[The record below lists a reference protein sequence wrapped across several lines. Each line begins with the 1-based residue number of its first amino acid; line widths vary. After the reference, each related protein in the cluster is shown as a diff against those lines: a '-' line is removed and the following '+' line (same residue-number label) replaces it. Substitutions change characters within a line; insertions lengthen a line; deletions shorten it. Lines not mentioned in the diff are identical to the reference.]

1 MGKRENK
8 GRANTKMSQYHT
20 SVLKKEAIDYL
31 QVTPGQKYID
41 ATTGGGGHT
50 QEILKQGGAVLA
62 IDRDSQSIEYL
73 QKKFGKIKNL
83 ILEQGNFS
91 KLSQIARKNDFNSVS
106 GIIIDLG
113 VSGRQL
119 DDPQRGFSFRE
130 EGDLDMRM
138 DSSLTISA
146 YDLVNNFD
154 KRRLNEIFQTY
165 GQEKFSLAI
174 ADAICSAR
182 QIRPFKTT
190 LDLANVVSEVYRKK
204 RMRTKLHPATKV
216 FQALRIVINSELL
229 NLEEALEQTEPL
241 LETNGRLVIIS
252 FHSLE
257 DAIVKRFLKESNCL
271 KPLSRLPIGP
281 GPEEVLMNPRARS
294 AKMRAA
300 QKGN

>member
-31 QVTPGQKYID
+31 RIIPGQKYID

-50 QEILKQGGAVLA
+50 QEILKLGGVVLA

-73 QKKFGKIKNL
+73 QKKFGKVTNL
-83 ILEQGNFS
+83 ILERGNFS
-91 KLSQIARKNDFNSVS
+91 KLSQIAHKNDFNSVS

-113 VSGRQL
+113 VSGKQL
-119 DDPQRGFSFRE
+119 DDPKRGFSFRE
-130 EGDLDMRM
+130 EGGLDMRM

-165 GQEKFSLAI
+165 GQEKFCLAI

-182 QIRPFKTT
+182 QIKPIKTT
-190 LDLANVVSEVYRKK
+190 LDLAQIVEEVYRRKQQ
-204 RMRTKLHPATKV
+204 RTKLHPATKI
-216 FQALRIVINSELL
+216 FQALRIVVNSELL
-229 NLEEALEQTEPL
+229 NLKEVLPQTLPL
-241 LETNGRLVIIS
+241 LKENGRLVIIS

-257 DAIVKRFLKESNCL
+257 DGIVKRFFKQNSELKILTKLPVGPSEEEQMAN
-271 KPLSRLPIGP
+271 SRS
-281 GPEEVLMNPRARS
+281 RS
-294 AKMRAA
+294 AKMRVAE
-300 QKGN
+300 KIG